1 VKRFID
7 LIYTESEGRDDADE
21 LFLTG
26 PKKLEH
32 LLSLTERERGTASEK
47 V

>member
-21 LFLTG
+21 LFLTD
-26 PKKLEH
+26 PKELER
-32 LLSLTERERGTASEK
+32 LLSLTETETASEK
-47 V
+47 L